1 MGQFSRNPEKR
12 KEFPRKMSSDTQ
24 THRDWSSPPPNPSSH
39 FSPQP
44 PQTHLSQELQQIAS
58 NLSSK
63 PMFRTSLSELSGSR
77 PMPPPG
83 PNWSNSSQDRV
94 RAHQPQTREKSEELK
109 ARLQKLAEILERN
122 AYAELVKDI
131 TPKKETNEPFILQGS
146 IGFGYAAFRA
156 LFNHSPV
163 MNAAGGILGL
173 VVSMLVETLIFII
186 RSSGQDLRSS
196 SSTPKLK
203 KNHLRLAMAVPVNGV
218 FNKELKQISKGKTGA
233 DSLECG
239 GKWSLQPELQVPT
252 L

>member
-1 MGQFSRNPEKR
+1 
-12 KEFPRKMSSDTQ
+12 MSSDHTN
-24 THRDWSSPPPNPSSH
+24 PPGLVVSTTEPILSFLTSASTDP
-39 FSPQP
+39 
-44 PQTHLSQELQQIAS
+44 HLSQELQQIAS

-63 PMFRTSLSELSGSR
+63 PNVPYKSLRALWLASNVSTRPQLVQLFSGSEFVLTS
-77 PMPPPG
+77 PKP
-83 PNWSNSSQDRV
+83 
-94 RAHQPQTREKSEELK
+94 REKSEELK

-131 TPKKETNEPFILQGS
+131 TPKKETNEPFSSYKDQL
-146 IGFGYAAFRA
+146 GFGLHVVVTMFTGYLVGYAAFRA

-203 KNHLRLAMAVPVNGV
+203 KN
-218 FNKELKQISKGKTGA
+218 Q
-233 DSLECG
+233 
-239 GKWSLQPELQVPT
+239 
-252 L
+252 